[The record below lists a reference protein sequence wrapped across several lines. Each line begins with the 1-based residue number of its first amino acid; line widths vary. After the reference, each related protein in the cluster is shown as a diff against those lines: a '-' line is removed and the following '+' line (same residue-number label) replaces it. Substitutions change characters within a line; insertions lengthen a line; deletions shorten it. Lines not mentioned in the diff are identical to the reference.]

1 METSQSVIEE
11 RATLTLVLAD
21 QHPLVLH
28 GMQRL
33 FEAERD
39 VDVLACCTDEVEA
52 LGALAAHEPDLLVLD
67 PELPPRGGV
76 ALLRELAARRLRT
89 RVVLLTNAVSPREL
103 EEGLRLGVRGTVLR
117 RMAPQVL
124 VQCVRRVHR
133 GEMSVEHSFMMD
145 AIDGI
150 VRHRTGLDQLQRALT
165 SRELQVLALVGE
177 GLRNKDIKSRLD
189 ITEGT
194 VKIHIHNI
202 YEKLGVND
210 RLTLALRA
218 RDAGLA

>member
-1 METSQSVIEE
+1 MDTGQT
-11 RATLTLVLAD
+11 ATGTRTRLSLVLAD
-21 QHPLVLH
+21 QHPLVLQ
-28 GMQRL
+28 GMLHL
-33 FEAERD
+33 FEAEPD
-39 VDVLACCTDEVEA
+39 VEVAACCTDEVA
-52 LGALAAHEPDLLVLD
+52 ALAALAAYEPDILVLD
-67 PELPPRGGV
+67 PELPARGGM
-76 ALLRELAARRLRT
+76 ALLRELATRRLRT
-89 RVVLLTNAVSPREL
+89 QVVLLTNAVAPREM

-117 RMAPQVL
+117 RMAPPLL

-133 GEMSVEHSFMMD
+133 GEISVEDSFMMD
-145 AIDGI
+145 TIDEM
-150 VRHRTGLDQLQRALT
+150 VRHRTALSELQRALT

-177 GLRNKDIKSRLD
+177 GLRNREIKTRLD

-202 YEKLGVND
+202 YEKLGVSD